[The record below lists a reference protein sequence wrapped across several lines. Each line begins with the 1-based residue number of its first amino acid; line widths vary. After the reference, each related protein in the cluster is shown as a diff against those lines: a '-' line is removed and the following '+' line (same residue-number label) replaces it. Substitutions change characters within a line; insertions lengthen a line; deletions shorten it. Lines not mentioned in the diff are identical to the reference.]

1 MESKHATE
9 GEKWLE
15 VGGGGKNSTQVNL
28 GQRSTFTYRIVGLKI
43 SQGQTFICFYSL
55 VFVIFKFW
63 FVFWLFRIQLRK
75 RLYDRLH
82 TEYTDNE

>member
-1 MESKHATE
+1 MQQR
-9 GEKWLE
+9 GRWLE
-15 VGGGGKNSTQVNL
+15 VGSVGVGGATQVTL
-28 GQRSTFTYRIVGLKI
+28 SQCSTFTYRIVGLKI

-55 VFVIFKFW
+55 YVLVFVIFKFW
-63 FVFWLFRIQLRK
+63 FVFRLFRIQLRK

>member
-1 MESKHATE
+1 MVWTS
-9 GEKWLE
+9 
-15 VGGGGKNSTQVNL
+15 
-28 GQRSTFTYRIVGLKI
+28 TYRIVGLKI

-55 VFVIFKFW
+55 YVLVFVIFKFW
-63 FVFWLFRIQLRK
+63 FVFRLFRIQLRK

>member
-1 MESKHATE
+1 MQQR
-9 GEKWLE
+9 GRWLE
-15 VGGGGKNSTQVNL
+15 VGWGGKNSTQVNL

-43 SQGQTFICFYSL
+43 SQGQAFICFYSL